1 MDQYQKFV
9 NLIPPGDTR
18 WNSYFY
24 CFASILNTKEALKV
38 MLFFYIQYIYKLF
51 IIFIY
56 YNLLF
61 KKTLVAKYEPP
72 DNSEASSSQRN
83 RSSELKLP
91 ADLCRP
97 INDDNFWRSI
107 RNLKHMLLP
116 LCGCLNILQRD
127 KAYLFEVLH
136 SFGYF
141 YKLFNNYDDDTLSNR
156 MCIRLENRWKS
167 WEQPLLILSFILHPD
182 YRFDKFSTELP
193 NMNWVDIGEWIIYYY
208 CAWTQKEPISILREF
223 GLYQNKQ
230 YPFNDATWR
239 QWKGDVI
246 QYWTWCSEKTKELG
260 FIAKKIFG
268 IAVNAA
274 SVERL
279 WSAMG
284 FFHSA
289 RRNRLHVS

>member
-1 MDQYQKFV
+1 MFFNIY
-9 NLIPPGDTR
+9 NLFNIVY
-18 WNSYFY
+18 S
-24 CFASILNTKEALKV
+24 S
-38 MLFFYIQYIYKLF
+38 LF
-51 IIFIY
+51 IV
-56 YNLLF
+56 L
-61 KKTLVAKYEPP
+61 KTLVAKYEPS
-72 DNSEASSSQRN
+72 DDSGAFSSRKNRN
-83 RSSELKLP
+83 DELKLP
-91 ADLCRP
+91 ADICQP
-97 INDDNFWRSI
+97 INDDNFWRSV
-107 RNLKHMLLP
+107 RNLKLMLLP

-141 YKLFNNYDDDTLSNR
+141 YKLFNNYNDHALSNR
-156 MCIRLENRWKS
+156 MCIRLENRWKT

-182 YRFDKFSTELP
+182 YRFNKFNTDLP
-193 NMNWVDIGEWIIYYY
+193 NMNWVDVGQWVIYYY
-208 CAWTQKEPISILREF
+208 CAWTQKEPVSILREF

-230 YPFNDATWR
+230 YPFNDTTWK
-239 QWKGDVI
+239 QWKGDVL
-246 QYWTWCSEKTKELG
+246 QYWNWCSEKTKELG

-289 RRNRLHVS
+289 RRNRLNVS